1 MPGMPLKGVEL
12 EVTDGITEHSS
23 RVALKGV
30 FQNFGDVVACWVPPI
45 DRRGVDR
52 ASVRFG
58 NAASAEAAKTACDAG
73 QVFLQGLPVKVNWRT
88 GGGRRV
94 GNSDLGEVAGGNS
107 PERTKPRALM
117 DSAGT
122 QCAGEAALASG
133 AALAGGALT
142 AAGAPAAA
150 AARETDATG
159 AQPLEGQRRV
169 ATFGGA
175 RFAAG
180 VRTPARAVAAASGA
194 LASAAACASARG
206 VSGIAPAGMVA
217 PPPSSLG
224 GTGPAPQPEMA
235 AHAAMAA
242 AAVVVDPETEARRQ
256 RELAAARAERAKQ
269 LKRGPG
275 VAALVQGA
283 LKRAQTQPTVAKKPE
298 NEKADEDKAQEK
310 ATEVESDEESEE
322 TLRKHR
328 EEMAR
333 AEAERRRE
341 KEKREAAEREK
352 AEREARERRE
362 QAKREA
368 EQAEKALQKKEAE
381 TREQRI
387 KASVEA
393 AKKQQAER
401 AAAKAAKEA
410 AAAVDSLYANMPQPN
425 LESEAVL
432 NEARMKEAVVR
443 EKANNLTNLP
453 PEDRSKV
460 VFLDV
465 DGVLRPARAGG
476 FDILSVDG
484 DAAVRVDT
492 SDFFPSAV
500 KALRHIIE
508 RTGAIVVL
516 SSEWRR
522 SETLLLAL
530 TDIFEKNRMR
540 VWGSAT
546 TTGLEL
552 ETGPDPVKCFA
563 ERRAREVTKWLLDHE
578 GEVSGWVVLD
588 DINLAIAD
596 EARKASTKQMGPRL
610 VQTWPLCGLTMGNA
624 KTAVR
629 ILNGEMINKVVVER
643 PVAPGGGLSTPMP
656 RAAPG
661 PATTPGSAPA
671 APAPAAGTTVSGIRP
686 QLEARAGEGTRRWFW
701 PYLGWAAAAEGLPAC
716 LCTRLCA
723 YLLA

>member
-1 MPGMPLKGVEL
+1 LSPTMPGMPLKGVEL

-117 DSAGT
+117 DSSRDAVRRRSRSRKRSRSRRRRSHSRRSRSRNRRDR
-122 QCAGEAALASG
+122 ERSRSKDR
-133 AALAGGALT
+133 GALPPSEVP
-142 AAGAPAAA
+142 ALPPVSAPPPEQWPPPVAPSPAPQPAPPPGA
-150 AARETDATG
+150 
-159 AQPLEGQRRV
+159 
-169 ATFGGA
+169 F
-175 RFAAG
+175 
-180 VRTPARAVAAASGA
+180 
-194 LASAAACASARG
+194 
-206 VSGIAPAGMVA
+206 SGIAPAGMVA

-671 APAPAAGTTVSGIRP
+671 APAPAAGTTVSGTSTP
-686 QLEARAGEGTRRWFW
+686 AGGPRR
-701 PYLGWAAAAEGLPAC
+701 
-716 LCTRLCA
+716 
-723 YLLA
+723 